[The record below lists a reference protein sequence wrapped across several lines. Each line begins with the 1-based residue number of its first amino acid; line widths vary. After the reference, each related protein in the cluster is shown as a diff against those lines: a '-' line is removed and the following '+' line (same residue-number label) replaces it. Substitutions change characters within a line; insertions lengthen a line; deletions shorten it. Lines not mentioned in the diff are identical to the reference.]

1 MNDSEITQ
9 QKEENRRLANRLKEI
24 DENLTIIK
32 TERDQLQTR
41 NDTLSAE
48 LEAIRE
54 QLDNA
59 EISQKIRCIKLKIFK
74 FFLIFDRS
82 IKKDRT

>member
-59 EISQKIRCIKLKIFK
+59 EINQKIRCIKLKIFK
-74 FFLIFDRS
+74 FFLIFARS